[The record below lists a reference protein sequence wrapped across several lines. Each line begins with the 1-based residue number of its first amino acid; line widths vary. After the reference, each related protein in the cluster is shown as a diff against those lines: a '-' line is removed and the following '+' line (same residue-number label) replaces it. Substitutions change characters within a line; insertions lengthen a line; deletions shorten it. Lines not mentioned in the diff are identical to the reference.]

1 MTFRCSD
8 GGMRAATAV
17 AMRPSFPAVAAS
29 CLLTLAGCAQEPA
42 LDPESI
48 DGLDAVEDGEVVED
62 GKADDF
68 LSATAR
74 EFVVSGTTGVTLEPE
89 WQRRTE
95 TERLARVRELVSL
108 KQVAISWFLNLYL
121 VDKERE
127 DANAGW
133 GGFGA
138 MAKNGDLES
147 ANIRRMGT
155 TLTYEFDFAQ
165 VIAGRVD
172 LMSRLPT
179 MQGSA
184 LPDGTRTRT
193 FVLQMGRPT
202 NTQLAQLETNGE
214 WYRQAPFSA
223 WNPATQPASA
233 REDVT
238 LTIRPE
244 RESVDAW
251 LDYPRLFEDGLLD
264 IDVHLGWDYH
274 ANYHQM
280 HAQAMWTWLRAR
292 DFTAP
297 VSSFAALDRDSGP
310 FTRTITANGRTVRV
324 EVRLFWGHDGGSTDP
339 DTAAGGRLLE
349 ADMRDS
355 LARRDVI
362 VYGGHS
368 GPFYG
373 FALANWRMT
382 EEGDLDDS
390 ELATVTMPSDRYQ
403 IVVADGCDTY
413 QLGSA
418 FGRNPAHPNL
428 RGLDVVTTTSFSDAS
443 APTTLQDFIGRLIER
458 DSRGRHR
465 PQTVRTFLRDA
476 DDNGGYGFH
485 TMYGMHGIDDN
496 TRLHPYA
503 AREMLGQ
510 ACAANTD
517 CGDLGNLCIRNSSRT
532 PRYCSA
538 ACTDT
543 SGCPEGWSCRQIAS
557 TSARTIYGNA
567 CVRN

>member
-1 MTFRCSD
+1 
-8 GGMRAATAV
+8 MRRTLSALATSSLV
-17 AMRPSFPAVAAS
+17 A
-29 CLLTLAGCAQEPA
+29 LAGCAQEPT
-42 LDPESI
+42 LDPNAI

-74 EFVVSGTTGVTLEPE
+74 EFVVGGTSTITLEPE
-89 WQRRTE
+89 YATRTE
-95 TERLARVRELVSL
+95 AQRQARVAELISL
-108 KQVAISWFLNLYL
+108 KQTAISWFLNLYL
-121 VDKERE
+121 VDKEHE
-127 DANAGW
+127 DANASW

-147 ANIRRMGT
+147 ANIRLVSG
-155 TLTYEFDFAQ
+155 LTYQFDFEQ

-179 MQGSA
+179 QPGPT
-184 LPDGTRTRT
+184 LPDGTRART

-202 NTQLAQLETNGE
+202 NAQLAQLETNAE
-214 WYRQAPFSA
+214 WYRSAPFSA
-223 WNPATQPASA
+223 WNPTTVPAA
-233 REDVT
+233 QREDLT

-244 RESVDAW
+244 RASTDAW
-251 LDYPRLFEDGLLD
+251 LDYQRLFEDGVLD

-274 ANYHQM
+274 ASYHQV
-280 HAQAMWTWLRAR
+280 HAQAMYTWLRAR
-292 DFTAP
+292 GFTAP
-297 VSSFAALDRDSGP
+297 VSGFAQLDRTSGA
-310 FTRTITANGRTVRV
+310 FTRTITANGRPIRV
-324 EVRLFWGHDGGSTDP
+324 EVRLFWGHDGGTTDP
-339 DTAAGGRLLE
+339 DTAAGGRQLE
-349 ADMRDS
+349 DDMRAS
-355 LARRDVI
+355 LATRDVI

-390 ELATVTMPSDRYQ
+390 ELASVEMPADRYQ

-413 QLGSA
+413 QLGAA
-418 FGRNPAHPNL
+418 FGRNPAHPDL
-428 RGLDVVTTTSFSDAS
+428 RGLDVITTTSFSDAS
-443 APTTLQDFIGRLIER
+443 EPTTIQDFITRLIER

-465 PQTVRTFLRDA
+465 PQTVRTLLQDVDA
-476 DDNGGYGFH
+476 NGGYGFH

-503 AREMLGQ
+503 DAEMMGE
-510 ACAANTD
+510 ACAANAD
-517 CGDLGNLCIRNSSRT
+517 CGELGNLCIRNSRTT
-532 PRYCSA
+532 PRYCTA

-543 SGCPEGWSCRQIAS
+543 SGCPDGWTCRQIAS
-557 TSARTIYGNA
+557 TSARTIYGSA
-567 CVRN
+567 CVRP